1 MPVYSTGFTELKVS
15 IEESGGV
22 IELRASPLEL
32 GGRLFQGNVFV
43 DDEAICDDQWG
54 DEEAGVVCR

>member
-1 MPVYSTGFTELKVS
+1 MELKVS
-15 IEESGGV
+15 VEQSGGV
-22 IELRASPLEL
+22 IELRASSPEL

-54 DEEAGVVCR
+54 DEEASVVCR

>member
-1 MPVYSTGFTELKVS
+1 MRFHSTGFMELKVS
-15 IEESGGV
+15 VEQFGGV
-22 IELRASPLEL
+22 IELRTSSPEL

-54 DEEAGVVCR
+54 DEEASVVCR

>member
-1 MPVYSTGFTELKVS
+1 MRFHWTGFTELKVS
-15 IEESGGV
+15 V
-22 IELRASPLEL
+22 HIELRASSPEL

-54 DEEAGVVCR
+54 GAEAGVVCK